1 MWIIQP
7 NYQNAWLFRPL
18 TEGERSV
25 TIETSP
31 DNLGGS
37 KSIQPMNMFLES
49 LTNKQNKLLSF
60 IVSEVREKRLPP
72 SLSEMAE
79 FLKVSSKNA
88 VSKLLDQLE
97 SKGYITISGKARGI
111 EVLHTLGES
120 IQKGM
125 VSVPIIGSVQ
135 AGMPMLAEEHIE
147 DWINL
152 PQTLTKS
159 RKDVFL
165 LRVRG
170 DSMKNA
176 GILEDDLVIV
186 KPTKD
191 VKNNDIVVALLHD
204 EATVKRFIKIQNRA
218 YLKPENEN
226 YKNIYPQEEWT
237 VQGKVVGV
245 IRNLEG

>member
-1 MWIIQP
+1 MHE
-7 NYQNAWLFRPL
+7 L
-18 TEGERSV
+18 TEKQS
-25 TIETSP
+25 
-31 DNLGGS
+31 
-37 KSIQPMNMFLES
+37 S
-49 LTNKQNKLLSF
+49 LLNF
-60 IVSEVREKRLPP
+60 IITEIREHNLPP
-72 SLSEMAE
+72 SISEMAK
-79 FLKVSSKNA
+79 FLKVKSKNA

-97 SKGYITISGKARGI
+97 EKEYIQISGKARGI
-111 EVLHTLGES
+111 TVLETMGRS

-125 VSVPIIGSVQ
+125 FSVPILGNIQ

-152 PQTLTKS
+152 PQTLV
-159 RKDVFL
+159 RNRQDVFL

-191 VKNNDIVVALLHD
+191 VKHQDIVVALLHD
-204 EATVKRFIKIQNRA
+204 EATVKRFIKIQNRV
-218 YLKPENEN
+218 YLKPENES
-226 YKNIYPQEEWT
+226 YKNIYPQSEWT

-245 IRNLEG
+245 IRNLE